1 MPKFQC
7 PFKKVFNHSYVI
19 SKEKPNDFASLAYQK
34 TVDNVMYA
42 NVDQKYQVI
51 SVIPT
56 MKNDV
61 LANLVANL
69 GYLIATKQ
77 KKVLLIDLDFRNP
90 RLHVVLKSEMQK
102 GIYDYLFKNLD
113 FKEVIQKDKEYGFD
127 YLLIGEAISSITQI
141 LESNKL
147 NEMIKLAKEAYDYV
161 LLISPSVAFHK
172 DYLSIAKLSDGIL
185 YIISKKYS
193 NKQVVDSNFRNLKQL
208 NIPILGSLLIDYKE
222 REKILG
228 IPLL

>member
-7 PFKKVFNHSYVI
+7 PFKKVFDHPYIV
-19 SKEKPNDFASLAYQK
+19 SKEKPNDLASLAYQK
-34 TVDNVMYA
+34 AVDNLMYA
-42 NVDQKYQVI
+42 NVDQKYQII
-51 SVIPT
+51 SIIPT

-69 GYLIATKQ
+69 GYLIAKQ
-77 KKVLLIDLDFRNP
+77 HKKVLLIDLDFRTP
-90 RLHVVLKSEMQK
+90 RLHVVLKSGMQK
-102 GIYDYLFKNLD
+102 GIYDYLFKGLD
-113 FKEVIQKDKEYGFD
+113 FKEVVQKDQVYGFD
-127 YLLIGEAISSITQI
+127 YLLIGEAINSITQV

-161 LLISPSVAFHK
+161 LLISPSVAYHK

-185 YIISKKYS
+185 YVVSKKTS
-193 NKQVVDSNFRNLKQL
+193 NKQIVDSNFRSLKEL
-208 NIPILGSLLIDYKE
+208 HIPILGSLLIDFKE